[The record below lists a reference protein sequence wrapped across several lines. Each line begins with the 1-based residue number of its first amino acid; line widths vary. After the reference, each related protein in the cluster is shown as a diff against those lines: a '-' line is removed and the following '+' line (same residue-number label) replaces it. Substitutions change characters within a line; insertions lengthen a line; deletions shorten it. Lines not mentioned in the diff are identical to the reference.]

1 MAVSSETVRAFLD
14 QDEPDYGE
22 AARLGPD
29 AVPHLAR
36 LVREGDPM
44 LASKAAYLAG
54 MIDADESPAVLEQA
68 SQRDE
73 PAVRVAAANAA
84 QHLSGAQAD
93 LFDRLLSDDDDGVR
107 RAALKSVGAS
117 QPSGLR
123 AKVEDLASG
132 DEADHVR
139 RLARETARQLGG

>member
-1 MAVSSETVRAFLD
+1 MAVSIERVRDFLD
-14 QDEPDYGE
+14 QDEPEYAK

-36 LVREGDPM
+36 LVREGDPL

-54 MIDADESPAVLEQA
+54 LIDSEESPAVLEQA
-68 SQRDE
+68 SQSDQ
-73 PAVRVAAANAA
+73 PTVRVAAASAA
-84 QHLSGAQAD
+84 QHLSEVQPE
-93 LFDRLLSDDDDGVR
+93 LFERLLSDADAGVR

-117 QPSGLR
+117 QPSALR

-132 DEADHVR
+132 DEVGHVR
-139 RLARETARQLGG
+139 QLAAETARQLGE